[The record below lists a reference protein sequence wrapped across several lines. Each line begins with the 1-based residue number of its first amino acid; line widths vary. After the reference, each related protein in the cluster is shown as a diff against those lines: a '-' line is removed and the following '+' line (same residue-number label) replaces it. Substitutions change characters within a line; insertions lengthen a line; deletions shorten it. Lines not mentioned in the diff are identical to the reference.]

1 MDQTSL
7 YRNRHKRNLR
17 FPFRKVILVFPAMLI
32 LIAAVMLVHSFSESN
47 KIHSHDLQDKIYNS
61 MLNKDNRLKAYNKA
75 VSLNQG
81 YSANT
86 CVYFLSEVLR
96 MNGEKIDDNICNTTE
111 LLGIMKREGWKKEM
125 DYKKLQP
132 GDICFTTDE
141 KLSSSGI
148 PTHTYIFMA
157 WKDTGKYDYAYVC
170 DNQAKDYDGKIYHL
184 RNISK
189 VETIKGN
196 IKEPFS
202 FFIYK
207 NK

>member
-1 MDQTSL
+1 MLS
-7 YRNRHKRNLR
+7 
-17 FPFRKVILVFPAMLI
+17 RKSILVLIAILI
-32 LIAAVMLVHSFSESN
+32 LLTTVIFIHSFSESN
-47 KIHSHDLQDKIYNS
+47 KLHNHDLQKKIYNS
-61 MLNKDNRLKAYNKA
+61 MLSKDNRLKAYSRA

-81 YSANT
+81 ASANT

-96 MNGEKIDDNICNTTE
+96 MNGEKIDDNICNTTG
-111 LLGIMKREGWKKEM
+111 LLGIMKKEGWKTES

-141 KLSSSGI
+141 KFNSNGI
-148 PTHTYIFMA
+148 PTHTYIFMT
-157 WKDTGKYDYAYVC
+157 WKDEGKYDYAYVC

-189 VETIKGN
+189 GETINGN

>member
-1 MDQTSL
+1 MDQSSL
-7 YRNRHKRNLR
+7 NKIKHKKKIKILSG
-17 FPFRKVILVFPAMLI
+17 KIILVFLALLI
-32 LIAAVMLVHSFSESN
+32 MVTTVIFIHSFSESN
-47 KIHSHDLQDKIYNS
+47 KMYNHDLQKEIYNS
-61 MLNKDNRLKAYNKA
+61 MLNKDNRLKAYSRA

-81 YSANT
+81 SSANT

-111 LLGIMKREGWKKEM
+111 FLGIMKRDGWKKET

-141 KLSSSGI
+141 KLNSNGT

-157 WKDTGKYDYAYVC
+157 WKDEGKYDYAYVC